1 MFNFHVYHH
10 YDRGAVPRV
19 LAGMYQ
25 MIKEIRDK
33 MATIEELKAAVAANT
48 EVTQSAVTLIGGLA
62 DKIEELKDDPE
73 QLGELVTQLRADGE
87 ALAAAVSANTPPG
100 PVTPPGEGEVP
111 PVTDGSV

>member
-10 YDRGAVPRV
+10 YDRGTVSRT
-19 LAGMYQ
+19 LGELYQ
-25 MIKEIRDK
+25 MVKEIRAK

-73 QLGELVTQLRADGE
+73 QLGELVTQLRADSS
-87 ALAAAVSANTPPG
+87 ALAAAVAAVPG
-100 PVTPPGEGEVP
+100 PVTPPGEGEIP